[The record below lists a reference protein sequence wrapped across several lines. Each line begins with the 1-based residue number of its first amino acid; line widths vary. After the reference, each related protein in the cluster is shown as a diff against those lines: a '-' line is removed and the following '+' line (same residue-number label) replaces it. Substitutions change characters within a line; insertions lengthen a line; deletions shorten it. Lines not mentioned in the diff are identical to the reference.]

1 MKTGMLW
8 FDDDAKRSISEK
20 VERAAVHYREKYGVA
35 PNLCYANPNVL
46 ADSPA
51 AVQPSAAAGN
61 KGLAC
66 ITLKHARSILPNHFW
81 LGVSDSN

>member
-35 PNLCYANPNVL
+35 PNLCYANPVSL
-46 ADSPA
+46 SDGPET
-51 AVQPSAAAGN
+51 VQPRAAGSGKSLSN
-61 KGLAC
+61 

-81 LGVSDSN
+81 LGHSDS